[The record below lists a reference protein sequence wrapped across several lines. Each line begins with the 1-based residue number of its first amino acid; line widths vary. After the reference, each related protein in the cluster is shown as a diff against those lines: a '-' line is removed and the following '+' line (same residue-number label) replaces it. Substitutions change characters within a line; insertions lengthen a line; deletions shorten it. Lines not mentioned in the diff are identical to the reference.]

1 MLKGILISC
10 FAILVGLGTV
20 TVTAA
25 DTVVP
30 SGRVTNHVHVRA
42 AAIGQ
47 SQEVGELRPGD
58 QAEYLGDAPHRYH
71 VRLGDRTEGYVSK
84 AWTCRIPSIP
94 PANGGK
100 LAIHF
105 IGVGQGDSKFVIY
118 PKGRGILVDAESLS
132 GAEKDAIRDYI
143 LEKLDVHE
151 RRINVLLINQ
161 PDRDD
166 DNPLPVIRRGIERP

>member
-1 MLKGILISC
+1 MLKGFLISC
-10 FAILVGLGTV
+10 FAILVGLSTV

-30 SGRVTNHVHVRA
+30 SDRVTNHVHVRA

-47 SQEVGELRPGD
+47 SQKVGELRPGD

-71 VRLGDRTEGYVSK
+71 VRLSDRTEGYVSK
-84 AWTCRIPSIP
+84 AWTCRIQSIP

-100 LAIHF
+100 LAIHI

-118 PKGRGILVDAESLS
+118 PNGRGIPLS
-132 GAEKDAIRDYI
+132 GAEEDAIRDHI
-143 LEKLDVHE
+143 LEKLDMHE
-151 RRINVLLINQ
+151 RRINVLVITQ

-166 DNPLPVIRRGIERP
+166 DNLLPVILRGVKRP